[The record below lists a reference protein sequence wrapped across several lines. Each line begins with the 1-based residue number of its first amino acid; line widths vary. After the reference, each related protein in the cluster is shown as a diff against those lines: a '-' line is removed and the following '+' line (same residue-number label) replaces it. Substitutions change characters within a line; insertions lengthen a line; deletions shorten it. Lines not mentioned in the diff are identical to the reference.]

1 MSILSIV
8 EMLTLHTRACRK
20 CKVGPLCTI
29 GEAYM
34 RPIDSIWYAAA
45 DYIEFLKKN
54 LKELVDAHRDCDCT
68 ACKSVVNEIAKP

>member
-34 RPIDSIWYAAA
+34 RPIDSIYKS
-45 DYIEFLKKN
+45 FLLRTPKTVKTCAFN
-54 LKELVDAHRDCDCT
+54 NNCRGAT
-68 ACKSVVNEIAKP
+68 G